1 MPGPPPLWGQTL
13 LLGPPP
19 TQARNL
25 DEPEGRLAPH
35 TIDSQ
40 RSPAGKHRLT
50 RSVAKSPRM
59 LRPQYRS
66 TSRDRG
72 SPFLR
77 IFRAYK
83 GPCSLIWRNGT
94 RVRGV
99 LPRRALHALGFRY
112 RVDLPLP
119 GMRRRRSDLTFV
131 RWRTVVF
138 VQGCFW
144 HACPQHMHALVH
156 NAEWWREK
164 FEGNVRRDTD
174 TDTRLV
180 RMGWVPLRIWEHEV
194 IEAAVGKVVRALGEQ
209 GHPRAL
215 RILGAAAPRS
225 V

>member
-1 MPGPPPLWGQTL
+1 MAL
-13 LLGPPP
+13 
-19 TQARNL
+19 
-25 DEPEGRLAPH
+25 
-35 TIDSQ
+35 
-40 RSPAGKHRLT
+40 
-50 RSVAKSPRM
+50 
-59 LRPQYRS
+59 
-66 TSRDRG
+66 
-72 SPFLR
+72 
-77 IFRAYK
+77 
-83 GPCSLIWRNGT
+83 
-94 RVRGV
+94 
-99 LPRRALHALGFRY
+99 RRALHALGFRY

-144 HACPQHMHALVH
+144 HACPQHMHAPVH

-194 IEAAVGKVVRALGEQ
+194 IDAAVGKVVRDLGEQ

-215 RILGAAAPRS
+215 RILGAAAPTS
-225 V
+225 VQTFVGAPYTWSGNDLRMVGKGQHGALVGAGQTHP